1 MDGHFEFVAG
11 NRRYS
16 AYKSLGW
23 KKITCHI
30 IELDDRQAL
39 IENIQFLSPLDEAT
53 AFNAYVTDFGWGGVT
68 DLAS

>member
-1 MDGHFEFVAG
+1 MEKDYLSH
-11 NRRYS
+11 NR
-16 AYKSLGW
+16 A
-23 KKITCHI
+23 
-30 IELDDRQAL
+30 RQAL